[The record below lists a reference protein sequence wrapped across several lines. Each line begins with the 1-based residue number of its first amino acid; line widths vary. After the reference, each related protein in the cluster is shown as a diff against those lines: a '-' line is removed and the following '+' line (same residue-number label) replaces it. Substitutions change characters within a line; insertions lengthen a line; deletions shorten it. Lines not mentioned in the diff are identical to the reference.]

1 VILFSTLNLEEA
13 SMWTAANR
21 KSYERK
27 GLRYPSDMTDAEWV
41 LVKPLVDV
49 PQHGQGRRRQVDLR
63 EVLNAVF
70 YILETG
76 CQWRALPRD
85 LPPRSTVHGYFIR
98 WQCDRTLSKLHH
110 ELYVQ
115 AREQAGKEASP
126 TTAIVDSQ
134 SIRSA
139 ERGAERRIRLAGMP
153 ARRSRDASAMRS
165 SMRSG

>member
-1 VILFSTLNLEEA
+1 
-13 SMWTAANR
+13 MWTAANR
-21 KSYERK
+21 KSYERQ
-27 GLRYPSDMTDAEWV
+27 GLRYPSDMTEAEWA

-49 PQHGQGRRRQVDLR
+49 PQRGQGRRRVVDLR

-85 LPPRSTVHGYFIR
+85 LPPRSTVHDYFIR
-98 WQCDRTLSKLHH
+98 WPCGRALVELHH

-134 SIRSA
+134 SVKSA
-139 ERGAERRIRLAGMP
+139 ERGAKPRIRSVTMP
-153 ARRSRDASAMRS
+153 ARRSRGASAMRS
-165 SMRSG
+165 SIRSA

>member
-1 VILFSTLNLEEA
+1 MKEA
-13 SMWTAANR
+13 LMWTATNR

-27 GLRYPSDMTDAEWV
+27 GRYPSDMTDAEWA
-41 LVKPLVDV
+41 LARPLVDV
-49 PQHGQGRRRQVDLR
+49 PQRGQGRRRRVDLR

-85 LPPRSTVHGYFIR
+85 LPPRSTVHDYFIR
-98 WQCDRTLSKLHH
+98 WQCDRTLARLHH

-126 TTAIVDSQ
+126 TLAIIDSQ
-134 SIRSA
+134 SVKSTERGAKRRIRSA
-139 ERGAERRIRLAGMP
+139 TMP
-153 ARRSRDASAMRS
+153 ARRSRGASVMPS
-165 SMRSG
+165 SIASG

>member
-1 VILFSTLNLEEA
+1 
-13 SMWTAANR
+13 MWTAANR

-27 GLRYPSDMTDAEWV
+27 GLRYPSDMTDAEWA

-49 PQHGQGRRRQVDLR
+49 PQRGQGRRRRVDLR

-85 LPPRSTVHGYFIR
+85 LPPRSTVHDYFIR
-98 WQCDRTLSKLHH
+98 WQCDRTLIKLHH

-126 TTAIVDSQ
+126 TTAVIDSQ
-134 SIRSA
+134 SVKSA
-139 ERGAERRIRLAGMP
+139 ERGGKARIPWATTP
-153 ARRSRDASAMRS
+153 ARRSRGASAMPS
-165 SMRSG
+165 SIRSG